1 MLDLL
6 KLVPY
11 TERSILV
18 HEGSGVEKMFFIV
31 RGKIWSEP
39 TTIRT
44 TTFSF
49 NASND
54 GHFCGEELLPR
65 ASVLQLGG
73 LPISTR
79 TVIAHTPVE
88 AFVIEAD
95 DWKQLVNSFMLPDDQ
110 LPYIFRLTQKIWLG
124 HAASTKRAAW
134 ARLKGNQ
141 ILNINY
147 FQKLSEILIELEL
160 HDLVFAIG
168 HQITDYWATKLRASE
183 TLFPKQ

>member
-1 MLDLL
+1 MTLYFIDVLQVFHRIDEQLSNAMLDLL

-11 TERSILV
+11 AERSILV
-18 HEGSGVEKMFFIV
+18 QEGDRVEKMFFIV

-39 TTIRT
+39 STIRM

-49 NASND
+49 NVGND
-54 GHFCGEELLPR
+54 GNFCGEELLQR

-95 DWKQLVNSFMLPDDQ
+95 DWKQLVNSFMLHDDQ
-110 LPYIFRLTQKIWLG
+110 LPYIFRYGSEDLT
-124 HAASTKRAAW
+124 RAC
-134 ARLKGNQ
+134 
-141 ILNINY
+141 
-147 FQKLSEILIELEL
+147 S
-160 HDLVFAIG
+160 
-168 HQITDYWATKLRASE
+168 
-183 TLFPKQ
+183 